1 MISQFADW
9 FVSNLLNINLESP
22 LGSGLQFFVYDSIK
36 ILLLLLVI
44 THFMSLLRYY
54 LPIEKLRSFLS
65 SHRFYGLDY
74 FLSSIFG
81 ALTPFCT
88 CSSIP
93 LFIGFIRARIPLGVT
108 FTFLI
113 TSPLINE
120 IALTLFWA
128 LFGFKVTMV
137 YLIGGLLVGMVG
149 GFVLEKLNMEKY
161 IADFLQNTS
170 PELEQASHTDNKHL
184 IFWKDIFPKVS
195 KEALGIFKKIALYVL
210 IGVGIGA
217 FLHGYVPE
225 GFFEDKLAIRSIFT
239 VPLAVILAVPLY
251 ANASGV
257 IPIIES
263 LVGKGVPI
271 GTALAFM
278 MAVVG
283 LSFPEVMILKKIL
296 KLPLLLTFF
305 GIVIVGIILLGYIFN
320 IVL

>member
-74 FLSSIFG
+74 FLASIFG

-283 LSFPEVMILKKIL
+283 LSFPEAMILKKIL

-305 GIVIVGIILLGYIFN
+305 GIVTVGIILLGYIFN

>member
-9 FVSNLLNINLESP
+9 FVSNILHLSMETP
-22 LGSGLQFFVYDSIK
+22 LGSGVHFFVYDSVK
-36 ILLLLLVI
+36 ILLLLLAI

-54 LPIEKLRSFLS
+54 LPIDKLRDYLA
-65 SHRFYGLDY
+65 SHKFYGLDY
-74 FLSSIFG
+74 FFASIFG
-81 ALTPFCT
+81 ALTPFCS
-88 CSSIP
+88 CSSLP

-108 FTFLI
+108 FAFLI

-149 GFVLEKLNMEKY
+149 GFVLGKLHMEKY
-161 IADFLQNTS
+161 IADFLQNIS
-170 PELEQASHTDNKHL
+170 PELEHGSHKDNKHL
-184 IFWKDIFPKVS
+184 KFWKEVFPKVS
-195 KEALGIFKKIALYVL
+195 REARGIFKKIALYVL

-225 GFFEDKLAIRSIFT
+225 GFFENKLAMKSIFT

-283 LSFPEVMILKKIL
+283 LSFPEAMILKKIL

-305 GIVIVGIILLGYIFN
+305 GIVTLGIIILGYIFN

>member
-1 MISQFADW
+1 
-9 FVSNLLNINLESP
+9 
-22 LGSGLQFFVYDSIK
+22 
-36 ILLLLLVI
+36 
-44 THFMSLLRYY
+44 MSLLRYY
-54 LPIEKLRSFLS
+54 LPIEKLRTFLS
-65 SHRFYGLDY
+65 SHQFYGLDY
-74 FLSSIFG
+74 FLAAIFG

-113 TSPLINE
+113 TSPLVNE

-128 LFGFKVTMV
+128 LFGFKVTLI
-137 YLIGGLLVGMVG
+137 YLVGGLLVGMVG
-149 GFVLEKLNMEKY
+149 GFVLEKLKMEHY
-161 IADFLQNTS
+161 IADFLQDLS
-170 PELEQASHTDNKHL
+170 PGNQQKSHHDNKHL
-184 IFWKDIFPKVS
+184 QFWKDVFPSVS
-195 KEALGIFKKIALYVL
+195 KEARGIFSKIALYVL

-217 FLHGYVPE
+217 LLHGYVPE
-225 GFFEDKLAIRSIFT
+225 GFFEDKLALKSIFT

-283 LSFPEVMILKKIL
+283 LSFPEAMILKKIL

-305 GIVIVGIILLGYIFN
+305 GIVTAGIIILGYIFN

>member
-22 LGSGLQFFVYDSIK
+22 LGSGVQFFVYDSIK

-74 FLSSIFG
+74 FLASIFG

-283 LSFPEVMILKKIL
+283 LSFPEAMILKKIL

-305 GIVIVGIILLGYIFN
+305 GIVTVGIILLGYIFN

>member
-22 LGSGLQFFVYDSIK
+22 LGSGVQFFVYDSIK